1 MSDTNK
7 PKEPGNSA
15 LKAASGGGWIMI
27 ISGAVFI
34 AAVIVSTRDAAPD
47 DNSAATG
54 TAASVMASAPSGVS
68 TANAAAEATN
78 IYNNYIAAAR
88 LCREGG
94 KKAMRVAQESDVIAG
109 YEAMQLAEQT
119 CGDSADRIMAVET
132 TDAVPEESRDAINS
146 LRSDCTQAHRNLA
159 RAYSKVAK
167 LLDQG
172 GGPAQVVA
180 TRDFLAESHDQEEL
194 CHIHLAEAVQK
205 LGGEV
210 YDEGVAN

>member
-1 MSDTNK
+1 MSDINK
-7 PKEPGNSA
+7 PKELSNSA
-15 LKAASGGGWIMI
+15 LKPASGGGWIVI

-34 AAVIVSTRDAAPD
+34 AAVIVSSRDMAPD
-47 DNSAATG
+47 DSSAATG
-54 TAASVMASAPSGVS
+54 MATSVMAGASSAVPAA
-68 TANAAAEATN
+68 TAAAEATN

-119 CGDSADRIMAVET
+119 CGESADRIMAVET
-132 TDAVPEESRDAINS
+132 TDALPEDSRDAVNS
-146 LRSDCTQAHRNLA
+146 LRSECTQAHRNLA

-180 TRDFLAESHDQEEL
+180 ARDLLEGSHDQEEL
-194 CHIHLAEAVQK
+194 CHIQLAEAVQK

-210 YDEGVAN
+210 FDEGVAN